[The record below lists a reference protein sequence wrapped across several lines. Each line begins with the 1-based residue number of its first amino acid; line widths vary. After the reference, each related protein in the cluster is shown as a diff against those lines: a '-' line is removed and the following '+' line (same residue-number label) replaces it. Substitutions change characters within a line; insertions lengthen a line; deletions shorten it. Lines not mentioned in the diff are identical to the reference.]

1 VAAGSRTAKN
11 ALTSPVPT
19 RVVNLR
25 LRELDLKRID
35 AIAKREG
42 CAGANLLQSWVF
54 EALKNARS
62 TK

>member
-1 VAAGSRTAKN
+1 VI
-11 ALTSPVPT
+11 
-19 RVVNLR
+19 NLR

-42 CAGANLLQSWVF
+42 CARANLLQSWGF